1 MQCIQCKS
9 FHNILF
15 PFHKRSPIL
24 LNTSSGPP
32 LRWRCCLVV
41 SCCVVKSGHTD
52 MGADTHIDIH
62 KSYYRPQTKFAKV
75 MFSQL
80 FACPRGVSV
89 SVLGGDSVRGCPL
102 SRGVSIQ
109 GRSLLGGLC
118 PGGSLSRG
126 SLSRRVCVQGGLC
139 QGDSLD
145 SNPPSP
151 VQ

>member
-15 PFHKRSPIL
+15 PFHKRSPIS

-89 SVLGGDSVRGCPL
+89 SVLGWGLCPGVSSVQGGLYPGEVSFGGSL
-102 SRGVSIQ
+102 SRWVFVQGVSVQ
-109 GRSLLGGLC
+109 EGLC
-118 PGGSLSRG
+118 PGGSLSGRFPG
-126 SLSRRVCVQGGLC
+126 Q
-139 QGDSLD
+139 
-145 SNPPSP
+145 
-151 VQ
+151 

>member
-75 MFSQL
+75 MFSQV

-89 SVLGGDSVRGCPL
+89 SVMGRGRLCP
-102 SRGVSIQ
+102 GEVSFW
-109 GRSLLGGLC
+109 GGLC

-145 SNPPSP
+145 SNSP